1 MIITGIIGGIA
12 SGKSFVSETLHQ
24 LGACVLNADQIG
36 HQVLLTDDV
45 KKQIR
50 ARWGDR
56 VFGDDG
62 EIHRRRLAEIVFNP
76 DCPVE
81 LQELEKITH
90 PLIGQRIREQIDRE
104 KNNSQCPMLVL
115 DAPVM
120 IKAGWYRVCDLL
132 LFVDCPR
139 SRRLEFA
146 RQRGWDEKTFEQ
158 REACQTPVETKRSMA
173 THVVENFGTLA
184 ELRQQV
190 HKFWASVVKTTET

>member
-12 SGKSFVSETLHQ
+12 SGKSIVSETLRLH
-24 LGACVLNADQIG
+24 GASVLDADRIG

-45 KKQIR
+45 KQQVR

-62 EIHRRRLAEIVFNP
+62 EIHRRQLAEIVFNP
-76 DCPVE
+76 DCPDE

-90 PLIGQRIREQIDRE
+90 PLIGQRIREQIDRA
-104 KNNSQCPMLVL
+104 KTDNRCPMLVL

-120 IKAGWYRVCDLL
+120 IKAGWHRKCDLL

-139 SRRLEFA
+139 ERRLEYA
-146 RQRGWDEKTFEQ
+146 RHRGWDEKTFDQ
-158 REACQTPVETKRSMA
+158 REACQTPVETKRSLA
-173 THVVENFGTLA
+173 THVINNRGTLA
-184 ELRQQV
+184 ELRRQV
-190 HKFWASVVKTTET
+190 HDFWTVVVDET